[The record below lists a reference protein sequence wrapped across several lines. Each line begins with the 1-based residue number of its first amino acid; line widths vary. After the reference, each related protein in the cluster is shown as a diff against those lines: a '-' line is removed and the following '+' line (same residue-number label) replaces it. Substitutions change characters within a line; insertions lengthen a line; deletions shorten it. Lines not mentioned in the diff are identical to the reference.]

1 MEYLSVTERQ
11 LNFDTD
17 AVFRLF
23 DDDEVRIKYA
33 RYHADNYILLT
44 TLLLLRISWWILWS
58 SCLLLLS
65 SLE

>member
-23 DDDEVRIKYA
+23 DDDEVCLKYA
-33 RYHADNYILLT
+33 RYHAVT
-44 TLLLLRISWWILWS
+44 TSY
-58 SCLLLLS
+58 
-65 SLE
+65 